1 MKKTVLALGIG
12 YVVYV
17 VMNMAQVMVISHF
30 INLGSLPFDTVAGR
44 IVYWMVDVAIGVVAG
59 YVAALVAGRDEIKHG
74 AMLGAVMVT
83 VQVFSFAAYLG
94 SSLNWQTAVGFVL
107 TVVAPTLGG
116 WLRAWQ
122 KENKAAGEDFR
133 DLGGKA

>member
-1 MKKTVLALGIG
+1 MKKTALALGVG

-30 INLGSLPFDTVAGR
+30 MNLGFLPFDTVAGR
-44 IVYWMVDVAIGVVAG
+44 IVYWMVDVCIGVVAG

-74 AMLGAVMVT
+74 AMLGAAMVA
-83 VQVFSFAAYLG
+83 VQLLSFAAYLG
-94 SSLNWQTAVGFVL
+94 SPLHWQSAVGLVL

-122 KENKAAGEDFR
+122 KENKTAGPDFH
-133 DLGGKA
+133 DLGGQG

>member
-1 MKKTVLALGIG
+1 MKKTALALGIG

-30 INLGSLPFDTVAGR
+30 MNLGSLPFDTVAGR

-59 YVAALVAGRDEIKHG
+59 YVAALVAGRDETKHG
-74 AMLGAVMVT
+74 AMLGAVT
-83 VQVFSFAAYLG
+83 VAVQLLSMAAYLG
-94 SSLNWQTAVGFVL
+94 SPLKWQTAVGFFL

-122 KENKAAGEDFR
+122 KENKTTGADFH
-133 DLGGKA
+133 DLGGQG